1 MKTNNFKLGD
11 LFKNFTHKTTLIM
24 MVIVLIIGL
33 GAKSAKASDNGE
45 IKMEVKDDHGDPTME
60 AVVTLLNG
68 KDVVSVKKPDMSNE
82 VFFKEVIPGSYEV
95 KVELTGKFPQVIKPV
110 IVSANKTTYLE
121 VLLVNDIKQ
130 LGTITFTEPKR
141 SMVQET
147 MSSGIAITTDQI
159 KNSAMPKD
167 VISILV
173 AFTPG
178 ILPNAKG
185 TDFHSRGAREGTNGM
200 IIDGEKVIGSNNV
213 PSTSI
218 QGMTV
223 FTGGVPAAYGD
234 FTGGLVQITTK
245 SFFNGIQQ
253 KKDMYEDIQT
263 HIDEKA
269 QYEAEQKKKIEEKK
283 TSIK

>member
-11 LFKNFTHKTTLIM
+11 LFKNFTHKTTFIM

-45 IKMEVKDDHGDPTME
+45 IKLEVKDDQGYPTME
-60 AVVTLLNG
+60 AIVTLLNG
-68 KDVVSVKKPDMSNE
+68 KDVISQKKPDMTNM
-82 VFFKEVIPGSYEV
+82 VFFKELIPGSYEV
-95 KVELTGKFPQVIKPV
+95 KVVLTGKFPQVLKPV

-121 VLLVNDIKQ
+121 VLLITDAKQ
-130 LGTITFTEPKR
+130 LGTITFIEPKR

-147 MSSGIAITTDQI
+147 MSSGIAITSDQI
-159 KNSAMPKD
+159 KNSAMPKGD
-167 VISILV
+167 IV
-173 AFTPG
+173 ALIVGFTPG

-185 TDFHSRGAREGTNGM
+185 NDFHSRGAREGTNGM

-263 HIDEKA
+263 HLDEKA
-269 QYEAEQKKKIEEKK
+269 QYEAEQKKKIVEKK
-283 TSIK
+283 VVK